1 MRRVSAWVDARSAP
15 VAVTVVLA
23 VGALAYTVLWAAAAN
38 HHQWHQYSDLWN
50 SAGLALQIGHGHL
63 ATVYAP
69 PSQLD
74 APPGLE
80 FLLAPLMVVGHD
92 IFGLAVWHSEGSS
105 EPFSLVLSVA
115 GTLLASTALF
125 ALDAVARAWEF
136 SDTRRLALAAVA
148 GLGVVSAAAFWGHP
162 EDCLALALVLWAALA
177 VDHEGV
183 DVRGQHRAAWLLGLA
198 VAFQPLALLAVA
210 PVLARFAWRELWGA
224 AWRLALPTALVL
236 LPALAAAPARTL
248 HAVLDQPYNP
258 AGESSTPLAH
268 FARSLGHD
276 MYSGGSLRLVATAAA
291 VVLGVVVCRRR
302 HDLPTVLLIMA
313 LAFTLRVVLE
323 TELLGF
329 YFFPVVAL
337 ALVLTLRRSW
347 ALFWTCAA
355 ASVACLALGN
365 HKVHDI
371 ASWWPA
377 LMATILAMVALATLA
392 WRRDAM
398 AVGAP
403 GAPTRGGRTIPTQS
417 HVRLVGRGNESTR
430 EQNVGATV
438 A

>member
-15 VAVTVVLA
+15 VAVTVVLVA
-23 VGALAYTVLWAAAAN
+23 GALLYTLLWAEAAS
-38 HHQWHQYSDLWN
+38 HHQWQQYSDLWN
-50 SAGLALQIGHGHL
+50 SAGLALQIGHAHFS
-63 ATVYAP
+63 AVYAP

-80 FLLAPLMVVGHD
+80 FLLAPVMVVGHD
-92 IFGLAVWHSEGSS
+92 IFGLAVWHGEGST
-105 EPFSLVLSVA
+105 EPFSLVLSVV
-115 GTLLASTALF
+115 GTLIASTTLF
-125 ALDAVARAWEF
+125 ALDAVARAWEI
-136 SDTRRLALAAVA
+136 SDTRRLALSAVT

-177 VDHEGV
+177 VDGD
-183 DVRGQHRAAWLLGLA
+183 DVQAANWRRAAWLLGLA
-198 VAFQPLALLAVA
+198 VAFQPLALLAIA
-210 PVLARFAWRELWGA
+210 PVLARFAWPELRGA
-224 AWRLALPTALVL
+224 AWRLALPTSVVL
-236 LPALAAAPARTL
+236 LPALAAAPGRTL

-276 MYSGGSLRLVATAAA
+276 MYSGGSLRLGATAAA
-291 VVLGVVVCRRR
+291 LVLGYVVCRRR
-302 HDLPTVLLIMA
+302 HDLPTVLFVMT

-337 ALVLTLRRSW
+337 TLVLTLRRSW
-347 ALFWTCAA
+347 ALFWTGAA
-355 ASVACLALGN
+355 TSVVCLLLGN
-365 HKVHDI
+365 KKVHHI

-377 LMATILAMVALATLA
+377 IMATTLAMVGLAWLA
-392 WRRDAM
+392 WRDQAREPSRTTTA
-398 AVGAP
+398 ARRGVL
-403 GAPTRGGRTIPTQS
+403 APTHS
-417 HVRLVGRGNESTR
+417 HVRLIGGGTETER
-430 EQNVGATV
+430 ERKAGATV